1 MSSFLTNNDYL
12 IISRFLSFFSTSYG
26 SNARLKLIQTLDNSM
41 SICTSISCRIQHQL
55 KCQHLISRLLS
66 TAIEKQISIYHDGGL
81 YFSIIFCNFLI
92 QFRDITINSNKQ
104 NLLFE
109 SCLNLIDEINISQE
123 TITFNSIHQLL
134 AIVRAVIC
142 KPLAYNNSDLL
153 REKLCLLSVKSFL
166 ENLTMINSSIEQL
179 ILTIKGLSIDESTLF
194 NGLLYQISIS
204 KSYLCSK
211 KIRSCLYFT
220 ISLAGDYTIEDLD
233 HIETDKQMFEWIQ
246 NIAEHIIK
254 QIIEYTCLH
263 NGGLILCQKVI
274 HPSVKMKLK
283 QYGIDTIDRLG
294 RQYTPYFCYLTN
306 CQPIETLAFNTL
318 DERYFGTLTE
328 IKQIEIEK
336 KFFLQFFN
344 QTRPFHTLLL
354 CSNTEQALLE
364 LKECMT
370 TSHHTLTNILLTKQ
384 ALYGGGCSESMK
396 ILFLK
401 KQKNHLA
408 VHYLLKIFQNI
419 IHAQYNYN
427 YIIDRIHGHLWYL
440 LENDEISQTCACEL
454 YSRTNHLDIEWK
466 NFFFYFD
473 DEKSEEE
480 EDKIQDNNELF
491 IRNIYPKYLDNFHM
505 RTNAF
510 KTAIETAINL
520 YLTSICL

>member
-41 SICTSISCRIQHQL
+41 SICTSISSRIQHQL

-336 KFFLQFFN
+336 KIFLQFFN

-454 YSRTNHLDIEWK
+454 YSRTNHLDIEWE
-466 NFFFYFD
+466 NFFFYFN

-510 KTAIETAINL
+510 KTAVETAINL